1 MGREQKLSA
10 IILKKQPLGEGDEL
24 LTLFTKD
31 QGKLRVLAKS
41 IKSPKSKLQQK
52 LQVLFRI
59 EAVIAGSKI
68 PKIIGAETVDVYLGI
83 RENLLAAKI
92 AFLAVELILK
102 FTAEEQKNEKLFSI
116 LQLFFEFLSA
126 NTEPLLLDMALARF
140 KLAVLEA
147 SGFGLRAAPDASAA
161 IYFNSALGGF
171 ASNAAGSVRVSAGAY
186 KLFLSLLRCKLADLS
201 GLEYPTQNALGEL
214 QNLLTSFIEYQL
226 ERKLKAENFLRT

>member
-31 QGKLRVLAKS
+31 QGKLRVLAKA

-59 EAVIAGSKI
+59 EVIIAGSKI

-116 LQLFFEFLSA
+116 LQLFFEFLSV

-140 KLAVLEA
+140 KLAVLET
-147 SGFGLRAAPDASAA
+147 SGFGLRAVPDASAEV
-161 IYFNSALGGF
+161 YFNSALGGF
-171 ASNAAGSVRVSAGAY
+171 VSNAAGSVRVSAGAY

-226 ERKLKAENFLRT
+226 ERKLKAENFLRA